1 MYKATHNSSL
11 IQQRDKTT
19 TDFASSLFGNASF
32 RLGMVLEA
40 FDVEDDKNVSKL
52 GPEYTVM
59 TVEQDKQNG
68 QNTSIYKNVIA
79 MDGFGGVADF
89 FQFTHRKAK
98 KPKEAKKKGSLKNE
112 VASIVG
118 ILCLDSNSEKAVII
132 GSFGNPSKGVVLS
145 KESGHNMEGEF
156 NGINWKVDKEGAL
169 TVTFKSATEDDG
181 TPQDKEA
188 GGTAWKIEK
197 DGSIEL
203 TDGATEKIRIDKTT
217 KKIDIESEDDISIT
231 SSKKNVNIIAKESIN
246 LTATQDLIAMAEGK
260 AAFTVNKTFDI
271 EAKGA
276 ASMKAQSFMFESK
289 SMINMKAQS
298 LISIKAMSSLILQ
311 APQVV
316 IGKGTSP
323 ALKSLETVT
332 LGTGFAG
339 VPVIST
345 VIAGYST
352 EVLIS

>member
-1 MYKATHNSSL
+1 MNPNDPILPSSL
-11 IQQRDKTT
+11 LSEADQDYYSTFNYNFNNFSLKIGLVKKSYNIDDKENTNKKMPEYDVLVFEQHGDQGVASTTYPRCIFLDTFGGLGDFFEFKKRNPTDEQLQDPANSDGSTVLMLCVDGVAEKGLIIGAIPHPNRKTT
-19 TDFASSLFGNASF
+19 LTKDA
-32 RLGMVLEA
+32 
-40 FDVEDDKNVSKL
+40 
-52 GPEYTVM
+52 
-59 TVEQDKQNG
+59 
-68 QNTSIYKNVIA
+68 
-79 MDGFGGVADF
+79 
-89 FQFTHRKAK
+89 
-98 KPKEAKKKGSLKNE
+98 
-112 VASIVG
+112 
-118 ILCLDSNSEKAVII
+118 
-132 GSFGNPSKGVVLS
+132 
-145 KESGHNMEGEF
+145 GHHLEGEF
-156 NGINWKVDKEGAL
+156 NGLNWQVNKDGAL
-169 TVTFKSATEDDG
+169 TVTFQSATDNKG
-181 TPQDKEA
+181 IAQDQEA